1 MCCTCFNVQRMSVM
15 IQVRNVPEDLHRVLK
30 ARAAN
35 EGKSL
40 SDYILEEL
48 RRMAELPTLQD
59 WLAQVRARPPVT
71 PFSTEDAVRAERD
84 SR

>member
-1 MCCTCFNVQRMSVM
+1 MSKM
-15 IQVRNVPEDLHRVLK
+15 IQVRNVPEELHRILK
-30 ARAAN
+30 VRAAN

-48 RRMAELPTLQD
+48 RHMAELPTIQE
-59 WLAQVRARPPVT
+59 WLALVKTRDPVT
-71 PFSTEDAVRAERD
+71 PFSTEEAIRAERD